1 MIRVAAVS
9 YFNARPLVEG
19 LRSQEDFEVRDLPP
33 AEAAEALLS
42 GDADVGL
49 VPCVTL
55 LKDPRLTYLPGLCIG
70 AHGAVDSVLLYLKT
84 GALESGQGKIRIALD
99 PHSRTS
105 QMLTK
110 IYLVSFLGYPWERFE
125 FVEESPKALLE
136 DEERADQFDGIL
148 VIGDL
153 ALLRVP
159 RGPWDCIDLSLAWT
173 EATGLPF
180 VFAVWG
186 VRQETL
192 TRHPDL
198 SNKFLAALDT
208 GMEEIESIV
217 RELASGFG
225 LKDSLAKHYLT
236 ERIVFRM
243 DDQSER
249 GLNEFL
255 NRCRSWENLADA

>member
-19 LRSQEDFEVRDLPP
+19 LRSQTDLEVQDLPP
-33 AEAAEALLS
+33 SEAAEALLS
-42 GDADVGL
+42 GEADVGL

-55 LKDPRLTYLPGLCIG
+55 LKDPKLTYLPGLCIG
-70 AHGAVDSVLLYLKT
+70 AHGAVDSVLLYLKD
-84 GALESGQGKIRIALD
+84 GILKSDKEKIRIALD

-110 IYLVSFLGYPWERFE
+110 IYLVSFLGHDWERFE
-125 FVEESPKALLE
+125 FVETSPKVLLA
-136 DEERADQFDGIL
+136 DQKRADSFDGIL

-153 ALLRVP
+153 ALLRTP
-159 RGPWDCIDLSLAWT
+159 QGPWDCVDLSLAWT

-186 VRQETL
+186 VRQDTL
-192 TRHPDL
+192 LRHPDL
-198 SNKFLAALDT
+198 PNRFLAALNA

-217 RELASGFG
+217 SDLASNFG

-243 DDQSER
+243 DDKSER

-255 NRCRSWENLADA
+255 DRCRSWENLADA